1 MYDYQTGYH
10 AHNKYELSVPQAVF
24 QLLVLPSNDGR
35 QELQGF
41 KLKANVP
48 HEWWTSKN
56 AFGATCIIV
65 APKQALTE
73 IEIDITTNVQLG
85 SVNSFERPFVNPKQ
99 QWGALT
105 ELRFRVEHGMY
116 LAQTALTIFPDK
128 ESISLPEIDRQKPMI
143 DYIVELKSMLYNQL
157 QYDGTATD
165 AHTPAHSAWARR
177 KGVCQDFGHVFIG
190 WCRMIGI
197 PARYTSGY
205 LSQGH
210 QYRGDGQLH
219 AWAECYLPEDGW
231 VGVDASNNLLVDHH
245 YIKIAHGRDYYDCSA
260 MTGVLISGGKQ
271 VSLHSVSVDMQSN
284 Q

>member
-24 QLLVLPSNDGR
+24 QLLVLPSDGGR
-35 QELQGF
+35 QQLLDYN
-41 KLKANVP
+41 LKANVP
-48 HEWWTSKN
+48 HEWWTGYN
-56 AFGATCIIV
+56 AFGANCILL
-65 APKQALTE
+65 APKKAFTE
-73 IEIDITTNVQLG
+73 IEIDITTHVQLQ
-85 SVNSFERPFVNPKQ
+85 SINSFERPFVNSEE
-99 QWGALT
+99 QWNRLT
-105 ELRFRVEHGMY
+105 DLSFRVEHGTY
-116 LAQTALTIFPDK
+116 LAQTSLTIFQNK
-128 ESISLPEIDRQKPMI
+128 EISSLPPIDKQQPMI
-143 DYIVELKSMLYNQL
+143 DYIVSLKNTLYDQL
-157 QYDGTATD
+157 QYDGGSTD
-165 AHTPAHSAWARR
+165 AHTPAHKAWANR

-190 WCRMIGI
+190 WCRMLGI
-197 PARYTSGY
+197 PARYVSGY